1 MFVCLCM
8 TFLYRHLIASLNLAK
23 FGQWKNKLNKARG
36 AGHLASAIGFVT
48 VIQMFDKLLQHLQ
61 RQQKQQHLTVATNK
75 CNNHEQSVLQATY
88 ETHFRHSNYFNGQFI
103 YLFGLWRLFVFPP
116 TFSLNLPFKE
126 CFLSCL
132 HLHEFP
138 GILFCF
144 CFGVLTWLKLRL
156 NGFHVIYEEADFI
169 FNGQKSSGRAKVKNV
184 FVNDETTN

>member
-103 YLFGLWRLFVFPP
+103 YLFGLWRFSFFPRHFPRICLLKNASSVACICMNFQGFFFVF
-116 TFSLNLPFKE
+116 
-126 CFLSCL
+126 
-132 HLHEFP
+132 
-138 GILFCF
+138 
-144 CFGVLTWLKLRL
+144 VL
-156 NGFHVIYEEADFI
+156 G
-169 FNGQKSSGRAKVKNV
+169 S
-184 FVNDETTN
+184 